1 MTFLKT
7 GYAMHY
13 PLSYCTNVHPCR
25 SRKDLEK
32 IISHEARS
40 VQDQCGFDIGI
51 GLWLPEVV
59 ISEVAQ
65 DETVTRSIASLLA
78 DQGLQCY
85 SLNAFP
91 FGDFHSERVKEKVYL
106 PDWSDIRRLEYT
118 RLCSEFLAGVLTGED
133 EGSISTLP
141 LAYKQAV
148 QSAEFYKRAIDQLVQ
163 LSRDLDRLRHET
175 GKTIRLAIEPEPF
188 CLLETTPETI
198 HFFEM
203 LWDAADKAGVGELV
217 RQHIGVCYDVC
228 HQAVEFENASEAVSE
243 LAAAD
248 IRINKVQISCA
259 IELDKPSDEKA
270 REALATFAEQRY
282 LHQTFARHSDGR
294 VISHTDLSQEL
305 ALDPPSDWQQAEKWR
320 VHFHVPVDADR
331 LGPLGTTRPELI
343 GALHALGQLPYEPH
357 LEVETYTW
365 PVLPGVRRGDVTA
378 GMARELIATR
388 ELIVGK

>member
-1 MTFLKT
+1 
-7 GYAMHY
+7 MHY

-25 SRKDLEK
+25 SRNDLER
-32 IISHEARS
+32 IITQEARS
-40 VQDQCGFDIGI
+40 VQEQCGFSIGV

-65 DETVTRSIASLLA
+65 DATVTRSIASLLA
-78 DQGLQCY
+78 DQGLQCF

-91 FGDFHSERVKEKVYL
+91 FGDFHSERVKENVYL
-106 PDWSDIRRLEYT
+106 PDWSDIRRLDYT

-133 EGSISTLP
+133 EGSVSTLP

-148 QSAEFYKRAIDQLVQ
+148 QSPDFSKRAIDQLVQ
-163 LSRDLDRLRHET
+163 LSRDLDRLHHET

-228 HQAVEFENASEAVSE
+228 HQAVEFENSSVAISE

-259 IELDKPSDEKA
+259 IELNKPSDEKA
-270 REALATFAEQRY
+270 RQALAAFAEQRY

-305 ALDPPSDWQQAEKWR
+305 ALDPPPDWKQAEKWR

-343 GALHALGQLPYEPH
+343 RALHALGQLPYEPH

-365 PVLPGVRRGDVTA
+365 PVLPGVESGDVIA
-378 GMARELIATR
+378 GMSCELIATR
-388 ELIVGK
+388 DLLVGE